1 MVIAI
6 VEMIVVA
13 GEMIAVAVGK
23 SVVAVTI
30 AIDVGIAMTV
40 AAIVTEEMIVTDLD
54 QVVIRF
60 FFILTSPIWKKRF
73 WDSWRHYDVIPRL
86 MCNEQ

>member
-60 FFILTSPIWKKRF
+60 FSF
-73 WDSWRHYDVIPRL
+73 
-86 MCNEQ
+86 

>member
-6 VEMIVVA
+6 VEMIEVA
-13 GEMIAVAVGK
+13 GETIAVAVGK

-60 FFILTSPIWKKRF
+60 FFILTSPIWKNAF
-73 WDSWRHYDVIPRL
+73 GIHDVIMTSSRG
-86 MCNEQ
+86 

>member
-1 MVIAI
+1 MVAFVVVIAI
-6 VEMIVVA
+6 VEMMAVA
-13 GEMIAVAVGK
+13 GETIAVAVGK

-60 FFILTSPIWKKRF
+60 FHFNIADLKKRF
-73 WDSWRHYDVIPRL
+73 WDS
-86 MCNEQ
+86 

>member
-60 FFILTSPIWKKRF
+60 FFILTSPIWKNAF
-73 WDSWRHYDVIPRL
+73 GINDVIMTSSRG
-86 MCNEQ
+86 